1 MAKMAVSALHA
12 AAVDGTIWLLW
23 VILNVLD
30 AFLVALRKIASF
42 ADVITDH
49 ANNDDDSDGPA
60 RIVIVGASFAGLGAY
75 RDLLRHK
82 SDEIEITVIDYKD
95 YFEYT
100 PGILR
105 AFVEPNHLSSLTC
118 PLSALNKNKNGASRF
133 VQGEVIGVDATTQV
147 VSLNDGN
154 QIPYDYLIVATGS
167 TYPGPIKATTSQST
181 LAQRQLSINQS
192 ARDIDAANTII
203 IIGGGAV
210 GVELAAELVDKYRD
224 RQKRVI
230 IIDVAP
236 TILPGFRQH
245 SVDYAL
251 RWLEDNGV
259 ELRLDTSFDR
269 IDDASVTLSD
279 GSKIFADV
287 IFKCFGVAP
296 ATASKYGGRLL
307 SDAQDGPK
315 GSIVVNNHLQVE
327 GQENIFAAGDVCF
340 HSKSAELKLAHTA
353 HVNASLVAL
362 NVLRLV
368 RAAKNG
374 TESRSHGHDGL
385 LSYPDGLFGN
395 EQTPKIYNVSLG
407 KYDASLGFNTLVMN
421 GPLPAVVKWLI
432 EWTQVAAAANRPI
445 GLVFWVVADWTSF
458 FLGRTILPM
467 TETAARS
474 KKAQ

>member
-1 MAKMAVSALHA
+1 MTVSPLHA

-23 VILNVLD
+23 VILNTVD
-30 AFLVALRKIASF
+30 ALLVALQKIASF
-42 ADVITDH
+42 ADVITTDATACDH
-49 ANNDDDSDGPA
+49 ANNDSTSGPA
-60 RIVIVGASFAGLGAY
+60 RIVIVGASFAGLGTY
-75 RDLLRHK
+75 RDLLRHRA

-118 PLSALNKNKNGASRF
+118 PLSALNKKEASRF
-133 VQGEVIGVDATTQV
+133 VQGEVIGVDTTTQMV
-147 VSLNDGN
+147 ALKDGN

-210 GVELAAELVDKYRD
+210 GVELAAEIVDKYPN
-224 RQKRVI
+224 RQKHVV

-245 SVDYAL
+245 TVNYAV

-259 ELRLDTSFDR
+259 ELRLNTSFER

-279 GSKIFADV
+279 GTKLSADV
-287 IFKCFGVAP
+287 IFKCFGAAP

-307 SDAQDGPK
+307 SDSPNGPK
-315 GSIVVNNHLQVE
+315 GSTVVNNHLQVK
-327 GQENIFAAGDVCF
+327 GHKNIFAAGDVCF
-340 HSKSAELKLAHTA
+340 HSKSDELKLAHTA

-374 TESRSHGHDGL
+374 MKSLSRGHDGL

-395 EQTPKIYNVSLG
+395 KQTPTIYNVSLG
-407 KYDASLGFNTLVMN
+407 KYDASLGFNALVMN
-421 GPLPAVVKWLI
+421 GPIPAVVKWLI
-432 EWTQVAAAANRPI
+432 EYTQVAVAANRPI
-445 GLVFWVVADWTSF
+445 GVVFWIVADWASF
-458 FLGRTILPM
+458 FLGRTVLP
-467 TETAARS
+467 TEPAADS